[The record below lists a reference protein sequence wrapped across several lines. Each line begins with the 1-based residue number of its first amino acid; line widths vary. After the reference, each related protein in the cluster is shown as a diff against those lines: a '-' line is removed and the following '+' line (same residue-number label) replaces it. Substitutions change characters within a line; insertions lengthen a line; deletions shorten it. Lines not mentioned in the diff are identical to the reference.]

1 MRKITRL
8 VAAALALTTGGAAS
22 AKTTVIYAGKL
33 IADADKGAQGPATI
47 VVTDD
52 RITSITA
59 GRAKA
64 PAGAEI
70 VDLGDKTVLPGL
82 RSEEHT
88 SELQSI
94 MRISY
99 AVFCLKKKKNTSKD
113 YD

>member
-1 MRKITRL
+1 MLDLFFSSRRRHTRCAL
-8 VAAALALTTGGAAS
+8 VTGVQTCALPIS
-22 AKTTVIYAGKL
+22 TVIYAGKL

-59 GRAKA
+59 DRAKA

-82 RSEEHT
+82 IDLHVDR
-88 SELQSI
+88 QS
-94 MRISY
+94 
-99 AVFCLKKKKNTSKD
+99 VV
-113 YD
+113 